1 MVTRTLNDPNASML
15 RRSIAMKDT
24 AAPPM
29 GPRSGHN
36 AIARKDD
43 GKELRIEIVHERS
56 ADAKEAVLLVV
67 AMVVIAMALRPG
79 IASIGPVLPLISQ
92 EFSLSHAMASLLTT
106 IPILLMGLLA
116 LPSPWLARRFGRN
129 SVLLASLVLLF
140 VSMAAR
146 TFASNVPFLLLTT
159 AGVGAG
165 IAIAGTL
172 FAGLIKSRFPTRVAM
187 MMSIYAVALAFS
199 SMVSAAATGPIAAWA
214 GANGW
219 RLGTGIWTPV
229 ALIADFAGLAI
240 LIRERRGT
248 VVVAVKAPPA
258 ARLPLTNRTAWLVAL
273 FFACDNFLFFALLSW
288 TAPMYLEHGL
298 STASAGIVL
307 ATYTMA
313 FTVGI
318 PVFGSLSRA
327 HDRRGWLAVCGALA
341 VAGTL
346 GLALKPLLMPHVW
359 IAVAAFGLGGGFT
372 LGMTLP
378 LDSVHNADEAN
389 TWNAFAMTVGYLIA
403 AAGPLLVGL
412 LRDITGAFQ
421 APVWLLF
428 IVSFGMLTLTPFLS
442 PHKHGASG
450 TDQHA
455 RAGFL

>member
-1 MVTRTLNDPNASML
+1 
-15 RRSIAMKDT
+15 MKNIT
-24 AAPPM
+24 APPM
-29 GPRSGHN
+29 GPGSGYKT
-36 AIARKDD
+36 IAPNSAVVETRDVGMVREKP
-43 GKELRIEIVHERS
+43 
-56 ADAKEAVLLVV
+56 ADAREAASLVV

-79 IASIGPVLPLISQ
+79 IASIGPVLPLISR

-106 IPILLMGLLA
+106 IPILLMGVLA

-129 SVLLASLVLLF
+129 GVLLASLVLLF

-146 TFASNVPFLLLTT
+146 TFVSSVPMLLLTT

-172 FAGLIKSRFPTRVAM
+172 FAGLIKSRFPNKVAM
-187 MMSIYAVALAFS
+187 MMSVYATALAFS
-199 SMVSAAATGPIAAWA
+199 STVSAAATGPIAVFA

-229 ALIADFAGLAI
+229 ALVAVVAGLAI
-240 LIRERRGT
+240 LKWEKRDT
-248 VVVAVKAPPA
+248 SVAVTGAASA
-258 ARLPLTNRTAWLVAL
+258 ARLPLTNRTAWRAAL

-288 TAPMYLEHGL
+288 TSPIYLEHGL

-307 ATYTMA
+307 ATYTVA
-313 FTVGI
+313 FTVAI
-318 PVFGSLSRA
+318 PVFGLLSRA
-327 HDRRGWLAVCGALA
+327 HDRRGWLAACAALT

-346 GLALKPLLMPHVW
+346 GMALAPLLLPHVW

-389 TWNAFAMTVGYLIA
+389 TWNAFVMTVGYLLA
-403 AAGPLLVGL
+403 AAGPLFVGL
-412 LRDITGAFQ
+412 LRDMTGAFH
-421 APVWLLF
+421 APAWLLF
-428 IVSFGMLTLTPFLS
+428 IVALGMLALTPFLS
-442 PHKHGASG
+442 PHRRGAAS
-450 TDQHA
+450 A
-455 RAGFL
+455 